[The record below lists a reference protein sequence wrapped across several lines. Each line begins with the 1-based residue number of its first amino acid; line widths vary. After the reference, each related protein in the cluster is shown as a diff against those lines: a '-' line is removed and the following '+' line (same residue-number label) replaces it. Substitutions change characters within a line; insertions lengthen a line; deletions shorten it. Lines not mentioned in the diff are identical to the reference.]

1 MKSLIIILSFFFL
14 SFKVN
19 AQFSLDKN
27 NIEYTGYNEISL
39 KLYWENHPDEV
50 DDFVG
55 IYEPYDV
62 GNDVSTLS
70 YVLAVKKEND
80 IYKIIMLGG
89 QYGKRDVGK
98 GGVKAI
104 AQKMPAKGVY
114 NLRWRMADSR
124 FIENGFVVKENT
136 VITTTYTRYPGNITK
151 YVQTYSPIK
160 HPPKNTNDKIANEW
174 KGNGSG
180 IIISKSGYIV
190 TNNHVIKDAE
200 KIEVEFKYKGEIK
213 SFIATV
219 VQTDVNNDL
228 AILKIDD
235 PNFNKLDTIPYN
247 FQTRSTDVGTEV
259 YALGYPMALSIMGKE
274 IKFTDGKI
282 SSKTGFQ
289 GNITTYQTT
298 TPIQP
303 GNSGGPLFDYKGNL
317 IGINS
322 AGLRKDLADNVSY
335 TIKTSYLLNLI
346 DVLPERITL
355 PSSTTLTFLP
365 LTEQIKILSDYV
377 VLVKI
382 K

>member
-14 SFKVN
+14 GYTVN

-27 NIEYTGYNEISL
+27 NIEYTGYTEISL

-62 GNDVSTLS
+62 GNDVSQLS

-89 QYGKRDVGK
+89 QYGNRDVGK

-124 FIENGFVVKENT
+124 FIENGFILKENT
-136 VITTTYTRYPGNITK
+136 VITATYTKYPGSSSK
-151 YVQTYSPIK
+151 YVQTYSPIN
-160 HPPKNTNDKIANEW
+160 HSSKNTNNTIASEW

-180 IIISKSGYIV
+180 VIISKSGYIV

-200 KIEVEFKYKGEIK
+200 NIEVEFNYKGEIK

-228 AILKIDD
+228 AIIKIND
-235 PNFNKLDTIPYN
+235 PRFNKLDTIPYN
-247 FQTRSTDVGTEV
+247 FQTRSTDVGTDV
-259 YALGYPMALSIMGKE
+259 FALGYPMALSIMGKE

-289 GNITTYQTT
+289 GDITTYQTT

-322 AGLRKDLADNVSY
+322 SGLRKDIADNVSY

-346 DVLPERITL
+346 DVLPEKINL
-355 PSSTTLTFLP
+355 PSSNTLTSKP

>member
-1 MKSLIIILSFFFL
+1 MRSLIIILPLFFL
-14 SFKVN
+14 GFSVN
-19 AQFSLDKN
+19 AQFSLNKN
-27 NIEYTGYNEISL
+27 NIEYTGYTETSL
-39 KLYWENHPDEV
+39 KIYWENHPDEV

-62 GNDVSTLS
+62 DVSQLS
-70 YVLAVKKEND
+70 YVLAIKKEND

-89 QYGKRDVGK
+89 QYGNTDVGK

-104 AQKMPAKGVY
+104 AQKMPAKGVF
-114 NLRWRMADSR
+114 NVRWRMANSR
-124 FIENGFVVKENT
+124 FIENGFILKENT
-136 VITTTYTRYPGNITK
+136 VITHTVTKYQSSSK
-151 YVQTYSPIK
+151 YVQTYSPINQSS
-160 HPPKNTNDKIANEW
+160 KNTSNTIVSEW

-180 IIISKSGYIV
+180 VIISKSGYIV

-200 KIEVEFKYKGEIK
+200 NIEVEFNYKGEIK
-213 SFIATV
+213 SFFATV
-219 VQTDVNNDL
+219 AQTDVNNDL
-228 AILKIDD
+228 AIIKINDTRFD
-235 PNFNKLDTIPYN
+235 KLDTIPYN
-247 FQTRSTDVGTEV
+247 FQIKPTEVGTDVF
-259 YALGYPMALSIMGKE
+259 ALGYPMALSIMGKE

-289 GNITTYQTT
+289 GDITTYQST

-303 GNSGGPLFDYKGNL
+303 GNSGGPLFDYNGNL

-322 AGLRKDLADNVSY
+322 SGIRKDIADNVSY
-335 TIKTSYLLNLI
+335 TIKTIYLLNLI
-346 DVLPERITL
+346 DVLPEKITL
-355 PSSTTLTFLP
+355 PSSNILTSKP